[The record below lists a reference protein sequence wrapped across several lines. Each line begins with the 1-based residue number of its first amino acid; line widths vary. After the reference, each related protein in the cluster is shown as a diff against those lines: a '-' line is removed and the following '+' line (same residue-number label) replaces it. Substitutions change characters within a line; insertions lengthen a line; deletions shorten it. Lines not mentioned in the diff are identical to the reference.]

1 MKNIKLK
8 LGDVIHSYNGEHDD
22 HVVQLCNLLLINK
35 RGSYSQIEG
44 FYCDVCKKAY
54 AKNLQYLK
62 RKFSNY
68 QYDSPSEHLEFNEK
82 EYSLKGKFITRLS
95 DLNISGHDFRD
106 IIALVPILTLNG
118 EIISKRIPALLCES
132 CYRFYILETEIKSLE
147 RCGKILCRVVT
158 EEYWNSNDI
167 KNAKFN
173 LKSESILYQMGYNVN
188 SQINLRYWE
197 RQRILLNVISNGI
210 LTKGEVLSH
219 IDYLIKRSE
228 DRMVLS
234 KAIRKWKADRQFVAN
249 IDLDLQSY
257 KVEEIR
263 IRRHNV

>member
-1 MKNIKLK
+1 M
-8 LGDVIHSYNGEHDD
+8 
-22 HVVQLCNLLLINK
+22 
-35 RGSYSQIEG
+35 
-44 FYCDVCKKAY
+44 CKKAY

-82 EYSLKGKFITRLS
+82 GYSLKGKFITRLS

-228 DRMVLS
+228 DRIVLS
-234 KAIRKWKADRQFVAN
+234 KAVRKWKADRQFVAN